1 MTLAEALAQ
10 IRDLTNLHEA
20 RRRALIAAAVDLRDQ
35 PDELRRHAY
44 RCRAEDQEAAD
55 RGDEW
60 YQEMSVAVQIRNAQP
75 PRKRETPAYALKKPL
90 APPERP
96 VTVTWGPAR
105 KAGQTRVIR
114 RPERIQNTKS
124 ISEPVE
130 LPPRSKHGTEHAYNK
145 FRCRC
150 NECREAKKRGQIV
163 TNFEHGTRRG
173 YLQGRCRC
181 DDCRLAN
188 DEAAKAYRN
197 SKKKK

>member
-1 MTLAEALAQ
+1 VY
-10 IRDLTNLHEA
+10 
-20 RRRALIAAAVDLRDQ
+20 RA
-35 PDELRRHAY
+35 
-44 RCRAEDQEAAD
+44 RAEDQEAAD
-55 RGDEW
+55 RGEAW
-60 YQEMSVAVQIRNAQP
+60 YREMSVAVQIRNAKP
-75 PRKRETPAYALKKPL
+75 PRKRETPAYTVNGPV

-150 NECREAKKRGQIV
+150 NECREAKKRGQV
-163 TNFEHGTRRG
+163 VSNFEHGTRRG

-181 DDCRLAN
+181 DDCRRAN
-188 DEAAKAYRN
+188 AEAAKAYRD
-197 SKKKK
+197 SKNKK